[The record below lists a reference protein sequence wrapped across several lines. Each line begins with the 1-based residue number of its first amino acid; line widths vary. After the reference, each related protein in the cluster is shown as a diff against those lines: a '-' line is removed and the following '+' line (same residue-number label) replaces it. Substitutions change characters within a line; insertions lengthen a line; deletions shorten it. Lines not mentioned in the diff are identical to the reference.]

1 MPTLRTALAVLFTS
15 LFVASFNAQAALV
28 DNGAFTTDTVNQ
40 LDWLDL
46 TETAN
51 ESFDTVAGRIAPLGD
66 LFGWS
71 FATQTQVTG
80 LFDSAGGAGSY
91 PQTGSSANAPATLLL
106 GLWGTLSNNT
116 EFNTQQSLFLTEE
129 SSGVGL
135 HSLGFIEA
143 FDNAFGPGG
152 SLDSS
157 VSVAG
162 DFTSQPFIGSALVRP
177 SIVPIPAAVWLF
189 GSALGLL
196 GWRHRKAA

>member
-1 MPTLRTALAVLFTS
+1 MPTIRTALAVLFTS
-15 LFVASFNAQAALV
+15 LFVVSFNAQAALV
-28 DNGAFTTDTVNQ
+28 DNGLFTTDTVNQ

-46 TETAN
+46 TETAD

-71 FATQTQVTG
+71 FATQTQVIG
-80 LFDSAGGAGSY
+80 LFDSAGGTGPY
-91 PQTGSSANAPATLLL
+91 PQTGPSANGPATLLL
-106 GLWGTLSNNT
+106 DLWGTLLINT
-116 EFNTQQSLFLTEE
+116 EFNVQQSLLLTEE
-129 SSGVGL
+129 IPGVGL
-135 HSLGFIEA
+135 HNLGFIEA
-143 FDNAFGPGG
+143 FVNAFGPGG
-152 SLDSS
+152 SLDSYL
-157 VSVAG
+157 SVAG